1 MRRYSER
8 SIALTLAAAL
18 LLLPLHASGSLTV
31 FTEPLLEGVESL
43 VAGPVGTAVLP
54 DARTVAARRLAF
66 RTRELIRRCG
76 ERAPSVGTLMPQI
89 TLAREAALR
98 HGIPVSLILAVI
110 HRESGFQ
117 QEAVSPVGAVGLMQV
132 MPAVARSLARSEGL
146 PLPRWLE
153 LLDSRRN
160 IEIGSTL
167 LSRLHQRYG
176 SWERALAAY
185 NAGDRAF
192 GEDGIRDDVRAYVKR
207 VKAGARLLSSL
218 LVPTARPA

>member
-132 MPAVARSLARSEGL
+132 MPQWEKVLGIQGSLKDPEVSIKYGL
-146 PLPRWLE
+146 QVLGFYEEMYKEPQMVL
-153 LLDSRRN
+153 
-160 IEIGSTL
+160 T
-167 LSRLHQRYG
+167 
-176 SWERALAAY
+176 AY
-185 NAGDRAF
+185 NRGPGPVDLALMHGINPNNGYAPRVLATYEKLKKLNVQTAG
-192 GEDGIRDDVRAYVKR
+192 K
-207 VKAGARLLSSL
+207 
-218 LVPTARPA
+218 